1 MLRKYGDNILVKN
14 ETKSFLNNLS
24 IAKKIAILIVIVT
37 IGTLLIGGVAHFG
50 VSSMKESYNTFYDKR
65 FALIQTLDKVRTIYT
80 TDIQRTLLNIPNKEM
95 RAEEVSSYITA
106 SKQSASTNWKNFLDI
121 YYHSRDKEDSQQ
133 QAIVDALQKHIM
145 IVNNLL
151 DTSMQVLQKD
161 GKTAYLNS
169 QNSLLLK
176 SINLLDI
183 KISNLSEYQY
193 KLAMYEKEKIS
204 QKYDDTQIMV
214 FVMTLLV
221 LLLSLFFTMKIANN
235 FYRLLENH
243 AKIIEKRNQE
253 NEKMERM
260 LEERVNQAE
269 KRVNQ
274 AVEKARGQDQ
284 IMYQHARLASM
295 GEMIGNIAHQWR
307 QPLNA
312 LTLLIQSF
320 GTKSLAGK
328 LDQEFIDKQVD
339 EGLRLAVA
347 MSNTIED
354 FRNFFSPSKEKEH
367 FALKRSIEDTLEM
380 SSFFCKDEN
389 IDIQVKCEEDI
400 KVYGYANEFSQVI
413 LNFINNARDNFKL
426 KKVLDDK
433 RIEIVIEREA
443 ENVVIYFRDNG
454 GGVEPS
460 IIDRV
465 FEPYFTTKHKAT
477 GTGIGLYMSKQI
489 IEVQMGGEVS
499 VCNITKEVDNKTYI
513 CAEFKIIL
521 PS

>member
-24 IAKKIAILIVIVT
+24 IAKKIVMLIVIVT

-65 FALIQTLDKVRTIYT
+65 FTMIQTLDKVRTIYT

-95 RAEEVSSYITA
+95 NDQKVSSYIEK
-106 SKQSASTNWKNFLDI
+106 SKKSASTNWKNFLDL
-121 YYHSRDKEDSQQ
+121 YYQSRNKDDVEQN
-133 QAIVDALQKHIM
+133 AIVDALQKHIVM
-145 IVNNLL
+145 VNTLL
-151 DTSMQVLQKD
+151 DEAMPILQKH
-161 GKTAYLNS
+161 GKITYLKSKNS
-169 QNSLLLK
+169 ALLK

-183 KISNLSEYQY
+183 KISNLSDYQY
-193 KLAMYEKEKIS
+193 KLATSEKSKITK
-204 QKYDDTQIMV
+204 KYDDTQILV
-214 FVMTLLV
+214 FGMTALV
-221 LLLSLFFTMKIANN
+221 LFLSILFTMKIAKN
-235 FYRLLENH
+235 FYRLLENLSS
-243 AKIIEKRNQE
+243 IVEKRNRE
-253 NEKMERM
+253 NAKMQRL
-260 LEERVNQAE
+260 LEERVN
-269 KRVNQ
+269 K

-320 GTKSLAGK
+320 GTKSLSGK
-328 LDQEFIDKQVD
+328 LDQVFIDKQVD
-339 EGLRLAVA
+339 EGLRLAVS

-367 FALKRSIEDTLEM
+367 FAVKSSIEDTLEM

-389 IDIQVKCEEDI
+389 IDIQVKCDDDV

-413 LNFINNARDNFKL
+413 LNFINNSRDNFKL
-426 KKVLDDK
+426 KKIHEDK
-433 RIEIVIEREA
+433 KIEIVIEKKA
-443 ENVVIYFRDNG
+443 DDVVILFRDNG

-499 VCNITKEVDNKTYI
+499 VSNITKEFDEKTYV